1 MKTDHVSLQYLLEQR
16 LTHTLQHKKGSENQA
31 ADALKSNNGKRA
43 RVPIKKE
50 VRNPTNEKEGRG
62 GQVQS

>member
-31 ADALKSNNGKRA
+31 ADALKSKGFHQERGKE
-43 RVPIKKE
+43 P
-50 VRNPTNEKEGRG
+50 N
-62 GQVQS
+62 